1 MFAFLKRL
9 FARPARRPAPV
20 VHEPWS
26 IDALRAAILMA
37 GDPREAGERD
47 GARNIPGPGE
57 SALSSFEINAKI
69 RAQEILHQAETEAH
83 RDLKLVHESL
93 SPNPAPWNE
102 KGRCRRA
109 QAEAQRYAQDIGAT
123 LKDAQTQLEAVG
135 RAANAATETYHRH
148 LDGGAAARP
157 RGGWISEKDRWNL
170 VFVFLAV
177 EVALAYGTLVGQ
189 LSPFEAAV
197 GGATTAAS
205 SIVLGHATGLLTLR
219 PFKKEHRLSPP
230 RVGRLALALMLGL
243 LELFVVL
250 STAVTRV
257 VLIAGDD
264 PTPSNLLATAAD
276 PMAIL
281 CQRETAL
288 LLLVGLGGYA
298 AAAWHVH
305 RYFHGVDG
313 ELRAAG
319 LAAEVADEARRVARE
334 AMVASVNSRSD
345 EALSRL
351 EGLKPAAERLAED
364 CAKGVGRA
372 SAIVTTANQ
381 RFERTAASLES
392 VWREYRQNNLLYRQ
406 AAAPAWTE
414 VTRPQALVV
423 HDVFHTARDAAPGA
437 LAGALADIQAA
448 YGDVARLRH
457 DAISHIDVACGL
469 TSVADV
475 GGHIAPR
482 EN

>member
-1 MFAFLKRL
+1 MFALLKRL

-26 IDALRAAILMA
+26 IDALRAAILVA

-93 SPNPAPWNE
+93 SPNPAPWDE
-102 KGRCRRA
+102 KGRCPAA
-109 QAEAQRYAQDIGAT
+109 QAEARRYAQDIGAT

-135 RAANAATETYHRH
+135 RAANAATETYEQD
-148 LDGGAAARP
+148 LEGAGAERP
-157 RGGWISEKDRWNL
+157 RGGWISDKHRWDHL
-170 VFVFLAV
+170 WLFFAF
-177 EVALAYGTLVGQ
+177 EAGLAYFTLAGK
-189 LSPFEAAV
+189 LSPFEAAF
-197 GGATTAAS
+197 GAAVTAAL
-205 SIVLGHATGLLTLR
+205 SIVLGYLSGLLTLR
-219 PFKKEHRLSPP
+219 PFKAKDRHGAP
-230 RVGRLALALMLGL
+230 RYARLALAIMLGL
-243 LELFVVL
+243 VELFFVL
-250 STAVTRV
+250 LAAVTRV

-264 PTPSNLLATAAD
+264 PTLSNMLAAAAN
-276 PMAIL
+276 PGAIL
-281 CQRETAL
+281 SQIETVF

-298 AAAWHVH
+298 LAAWHVH

-319 LAAEVADEARRVARE
+319 LAAEAADEARRAARE
-334 AMVASVNSRSD
+334 AMVASVNSRSE
-345 EALSRL
+345 EALARL
-351 EGLKPAAERLAED
+351 ESLKPAAERLAED

-406 AAAPAWTE
+406 AAPPAWTE
-414 VTRPQALVV
+414 VTRPPPLVV
-423 HDVFHTARDAAPGA
+423 HEVFHTARDAAPGA
-437 LAGALADIQAA
+437 QASAVADIQAA

-457 DAISHIDVACGL
+457 DAISHIDVTCGL
-469 TSVADV
+469 ASVADV
-475 GGHIAPR
+475 GGHIAQR
-482 EN
+482 EI